1 MIVSVPL
8 VAFDPL
14 HDPVAV
20 QPVAFEELQLIVTD
34 SPKTIELDD
43 KEIETVGAGVV
54 GSLEPPPPPPPP
66 PHEVIMSIKIRRCG

>member
-14 HDPVAV
+14 QDPVAV
-20 QPVAFEELQLIVTD
+20 QPVAFEELQLTVTD
-34 SPKTIELDD
+34 SPKIIELED
-43 KEIETVGAGVV
+43 KEIDTVGAATG

-66 PHEVIMSIKIRRCG
+66 HEVIIKISVIG